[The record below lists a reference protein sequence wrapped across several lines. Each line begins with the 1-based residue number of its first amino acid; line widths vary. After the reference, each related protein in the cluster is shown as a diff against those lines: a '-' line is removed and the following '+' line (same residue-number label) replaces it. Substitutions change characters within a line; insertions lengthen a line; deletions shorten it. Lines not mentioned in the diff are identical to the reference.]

1 MDFSFFS
8 VFDQAVMEIMGSR
21 GDLFLDTFSQLMTWG
36 WTWLPLY
43 VLLLVVVIKNNES
56 MAQIWLIIASAL
68 LCVLFSGILSDLV
81 VKPLTLRLRPL
92 NDPVITSTISTV
104 EGLENS
110 SYSFFSSHAAN
121 TFSLAIF
128 FSLLIRNRWLTM
140 VIVAWSVL
148 NSWTRIYL
156 YMHFPSDVL
165 VGLLWGGAVGATV
178 FFFHKKIFCR
188 LTSHL
193 HFISS
198 QYTRTGYAL
207 TDVSA
212 LIKLILVTVIA
223 AIFLAFFAIY

>member
-1 MDFSFFS
+1 MDFAFFE
-8 VFDQAVMEIMGSR
+8 VFDQTVMEMMGSS
-21 GDLFLDTFSQLMTWG
+21 GDLFVDTFAQIMTCG
-36 WTWLPLY
+36 WTWVPLY

-68 LCVLFSGILSDLV
+68 LCVLFSGVLSDLL
-81 VKPLTLRLRPL
+81 VKPLTMRLRPL
-92 NDPVITSTISTV
+92 NDPALASVITTV

-121 TFSLAIF
+121 TFSLAVF
-128 FSLLIRNRWLTM
+128 FSLLIGNRWLTIVM
-140 VIVAWSVL
+140 VAWSL
-148 NSWTRIYL
+148 INCWTRIHL

-165 VGLLWGGAVGATV
+165 VGLLWGGTVGAIV
-178 FFFHKKIFCR
+178 FFIHKKIFR
-188 LTSHL
+188 KLTSHL

-212 LIKLILVTVIA
+212 IIKMILGTVIA
-223 AIFLAFFAIY
+223 AIFLTFLTIF